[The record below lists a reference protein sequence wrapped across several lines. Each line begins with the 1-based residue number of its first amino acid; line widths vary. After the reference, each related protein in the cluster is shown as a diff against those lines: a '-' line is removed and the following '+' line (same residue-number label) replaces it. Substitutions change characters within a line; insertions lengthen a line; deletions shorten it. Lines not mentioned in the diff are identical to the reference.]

1 MFKVRSLF
9 EEARKQS
16 PAIIFI
22 DEIDAIGRKRSDANQ
37 AGGGGSGEFDQTL
50 NQLLVSMD
58 GLESN
63 SQVVVLAS
71 TNRAD
76 ILDKVE
82 TTLKKNLPKVWS
94 TWSCCQLFLSIFPV
108 YFSCLFFLSIY
119 NLFIKNKLT
128 MWIVVMPRTSLQ

>member
-76 ILDKVE
+76 ILDKVK
-82 TTLKKNLPKVWS
+82 TT
-94 TWSCCQLFLSIFPV
+94 
-108 YFSCLFFLSIY
+108 
-119 NLFIKNKLT
+119 
-128 MWIVVMPRTSLQ
+128 

>member
-1 MFKVRSLF
+1 MF

-22 DEIDAIGRKRSDANQ
+22 DEIDAIGRKRSEANS
-37 AGGGGSGEFDQTL
+37 ASSGGGSSEFDQTL

-58 GLESN
+58 GLESS
-63 SQVVVLAS
+63 SQIVVLAS

-82 TTLKKNLPKVWS
+82 
-94 TWSCCQLFLSIFPV
+94 LS
-108 YFSCLFFLSIY
+108 YFFGW
-119 NLFIKNKLT
+119 LT
-128 MWIVVMPRTSLQ
+128 FVF

>member
-1 MFKVRSLF
+1 MRSLF

-16 PAIIFI
+16 PSIIFI

-37 AGGGGSGEFDQTL
+37 GAGGGSGEFDQTL

-58 GLESN
+58 GLESS

-76 ILDKVE
+76 ILDKVI
-82 TTLKKNLPKVWS
+82 NL
-94 TWSCCQLFLSIFPV
+94 L
-108 YFSCLFFLSIY
+108 
-119 NLFIKNKLT
+119 
-128 MWIVVMPRTSLQ
+128 